1 MVIHL
6 EFKMKDGWWWYWTSG
21 ILMGMV
27 FAIILLGYRFD
38 LIIPIE
44 AYVLLIV
51 IFLFSV
57 VLFIAGC
64 KVKN

>member
-1 MVIHL
+1 
-6 EFKMKDGWWWYWTSG
+6 
-21 ILMGMV
+21 MGMV